1 MKRGVTIK
9 DIARKLNMSV
19 STVSKALNNDATI
32 SSLTSERVKALARE
46 LNYIPNEAA
55 RHFKLNRTSTLGL
68 IVPDIL
74 DQYYAFAANGVEAAA
89 EERGYHV
96 MLAQSREDE
105 QKEERIIDL
114 MIRNRVDGVV
124 AAISKT
130 RTDMAP
136 YQKLLSIGIP
146 VVCIGREPATPEF
159 DFVSSNNME
168 GGRLA
173 TDFLIRQ
180 GHRHIAH
187 LRGPEGM
194 RTGNARYEGYKLAL
208 EQHGI
213 PLREELV
220 EVVDFSR
227 EHTEAALARML
238 ALEVPPT
245 AVFAFKN
252 YMALDGIAFLKK
264 YHPQLVDVMPFTG
277 FGNLPI
283 LDYLDHKP
291 AASIEESSHEMG
303 LEAAMQLFS
312 RIREGEGEEQSARS
326 IQLPCKLVV
335 HV

>member
-1 MKRGVTIK
+1 M
-9 DIARKLNMSV
+9 

-130 RTDMAP
+130 RTDMVP

>member
-32 SSLTSERVKALARE
+32 SSYTSERVKALARE
-46 LNYIPNEAA
+46 LNYVPNEAA
-55 RHFKLNRTSTLGL
+55 RHFKLNRTFTLGL

-74 DQYYAFAANGVEAAA
+74 DQYYAFAANGVEAGA
-89 EERGYHV
+89 EEKGYHV

-146 VVCIGREPATPEF
+146 VVCIGREPAAPQF
-159 DFVSSNNME
+159 DFVSSDNIE

-173 TDFLIRQ
+173 TEFLISQ
-180 GHRHIAH
+180 GHRNIAH

-194 RTGNARYEGYKLAL
+194 RTGEARYQGYRLAL
-208 EQHGI
+208 EQHNI
-213 PLREELV
+213 SLREELV
-220 EVVDFSR
+220 EVVDFTR
-227 EHTEAALARML
+227 ENTDAALARML
-238 ALEVPPT
+238 ALETPPT

-252 YMALDGIAFLKK
+252 YVALDGIAYLKK
-264 YHPQLVDVMPFTG
+264 YHPHLVDKMAFTG

-283 LDYLDHKP
+283 LSYLDHKP
-291 AASIEESSHEMG
+291 VASIEEGSKEMG
-303 LEAAMQLFS
+303 LEAVRQLFS
-312 RIREGEGEEQSARS
+312 RISETEGEASPARY

-335 HV
+335 HT

>member
-32 SSLTSERVKALARE
+32 SALTSERVKALARE
-46 LNYIPNEAA
+46 LNYVPNEAA
-55 RHFKLNRTSTLGL
+55 RAFKLNRTYTLGL

-89 EERGYHV
+89 EEKGYHV
-96 MLAQSREDE
+96 MLTQSREDE

-146 VVCIGREPATPEF
+146 VVCIGREPAAAEF
-159 DFVSSNNME
+159 DFVSSDNME

-194 RTGNARYEGYKLAL
+194 RTGKARYEGYCQAL

-213 PLREELV
+213 SLRSELV
-220 EVVDFSR
+220 EVVDFTR
-227 EHTEAALARML
+227 ENTEAALARML
-238 ALEVPPT
+238 ALETPPT

-252 YMALDGIAFLKK
+252 YVALDGIAYLKK
-264 YHPQLVDVMPFTG
+264 YHPQLVDKMQFTG

-283 LDYLDHKP
+283 LGYLDHKP
-291 AASIEESSHEMG
+291 AASIEEGSREMG
-303 LEAAMQLFS
+303 LEAAIQLFA
-312 RIREGEGEEQSARS
+312 RIRESEGEEQPVRT

-335 HV
+335 HM

>member
-1 MKRGVTIK
+1 M
-9 DIARKLNMSV
+9 
-19 STVSKALNNDATI
+19 
-32 SSLTSERVKALARE
+32 KALALE

-146 VVCIGREPATPEF
+146 VVCIGREPATPAF
-159 DFVSSNNME
+159 DFVSSDNME

-227 EHTEAALARML
+227 EHTEVALARML

-264 YHPQLVDVMPFTG
+264 YHPLLVGVMPFTG

-312 RIREGEGEEQSARS
+312 RIREREGAEQSARS